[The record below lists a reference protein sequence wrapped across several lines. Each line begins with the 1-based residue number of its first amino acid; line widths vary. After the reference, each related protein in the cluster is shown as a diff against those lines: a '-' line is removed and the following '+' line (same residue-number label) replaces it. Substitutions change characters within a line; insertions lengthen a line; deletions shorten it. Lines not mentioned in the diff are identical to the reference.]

1 MTGINGKKNKT
12 EKSIVLFDK
21 SIDVKEVKSI
31 LKDTNSSII
40 SLDFESF
47 ELLQKNNINQ
57 KTYDEFLTTNEMS
70 NIQKLSY
77 ELSDWYS
84 HEQLANELMYNDV
97 NLGSILQSELINILV
112 NFIKNFYVIY
122 KITKKYDFL
131 ASIGEEDLEFFCSE
145 NTSKFLDVMQDGK
158 NWYECSPDVKAIKY
172 YLLKSLKIDD
182 SLPLDS
188 LNTNIDLKF
197 KNLNLKFKIGTKK
210 INSLRTLTD
219 SISNY
224 LIKPKLKK
232 DSNFFLFSEI
242 NTKKFS
248 GLLQKMPDFDE
259 TYVIYNRRQPSI
271 WDKESFSL
279 FKNSN
284 AVIENEKTLNRNKK
298 LSLTKEKSKITKIIE
313 KIKKNE
319 NFFEKFFT
327 IKTISFWSLFR
338 EVFYSLIEKRF
349 LTYYYEIILSQ
360 NLLDKYPFSA
370 ILLQNE
376 VGPNEKILLQIGKS
390 KKIPVFLMQHGLIFD
405 TTEAFMMNKYQGA
418 LGLNTDYQLV
428 WGDVD
433 YQYRKKLGFDPE
445 KIIKI
450 GSPAHDHFFDKK
462 NSKRDYVLLATS
474 GPTTEDIFDL
484 TVESITK
491 NIETI
496 KGISKIVAGL
506 NQKLI
511 IKIHPSP
518 DEFDPTE
525 LIKSIDPNIQ
535 VIKTGDISEIIK
547 NCSLMI
553 VIDFSSVI
561 LDAYLL
567 KKPIISIP
575 VKNNGYGLPKAFVNN
590 SCMIENLETLENSI
604 NNLLKNDNSE
614 LIKNATISSQNYMSN
629 LGNAS
634 EQLLRLLSIQGK
646 N

>member
-12 EKSIVLFDK
+12 EKSVVLFDK
-21 SIDVKEVKSI
+21 SIAVKEVKSI

-47 ELLQKNNINQ
+47 ELLQKNNIDQ
-57 KTYDEFLTTNEMS
+57 KTYDEFLTTDEMS

-84 HEQLANELMYNDV
+84 NEQLANEIMYNDV

-122 KITKKYDFL
+122 KITQKYSDF
-131 ASIGEEDLEFFCSE
+131 EFFCSK
-145 NTSKFLDVMQDGK
+145 NTSKFLHK
-158 NWYECSPDVKAIKY
+158 FSIKH

-219 SISNY
+219 SISNF

-232 DSNFFLFSEI
+232 NSNFFLFSEI

-248 GLLQKMPDFDE
+248 YLLQKMPDFDE

-284 AVIENEKTLNRNKK
+284 AVLENAKTLNAKKK
-298 LSLTKEKSKITKIIE
+298 LSLTKEKLKITKIIG
-313 KIKKNE
+313 KIKKHE
-319 NFFEKFFT
+319 DFFGKFFT
-327 IKTISFWSLFR
+327 IETISFWSLFR
-338 EVFYSLIEKRF
+338 ETFYSLIEKRF

-428 WGDVD
+428 WGDID

-450 GSPAHDHFFDKK
+450 GSPAYDHFFDKK

-614 LIKNATISSQNYMSN
+614 LIKNAIISGQNYMSN
-629 LGNAS
+629 LGKAS
-634 EQLLRLLSIQGK
+634 EQLLRFLSIQGK

>member
-21 SIDVKEVKSI
+21 SIAVEEIKSI

-47 ELLQKNNINQ
+47 ELLQKNNIDQ
-57 KTYDEFLTTNEMS
+57 KTYDEFLTTDEMS

-84 HEQLANELMYNDV
+84 NEQLANEIMYNDV

-122 KITKKYDFL
+122 KITQKYSDF
-131 ASIGEEDLEFFCSE
+131 EFFCSK
-145 NTSKFLDVMQDGK
+145 NTSKFLHK
-158 NWYECSPDVKAIKY
+158 FSIKH

-248 GLLQKMPDFDE
+248 DLLQKMPDFDE

-298 LSLTKEKSKITKIIE
+298 LSLTKEKSKVRKIIE

-327 IKTISFWSLFR
+327 IETVSFWSLFR

-405 TTEAFMMNKYQGA
+405 TTEALMMNKYQGA

-450 GSPAHDHFFDKK
+450 GSPAYDHFFDKK

-484 TVESITK
+484 TVESIAK

-614 LIKNATISSQNYMSN
+614 LIKNATISGQNYMSN

-634 EQLLRLLSIQGK
+634 EQLLRFLSTQGK

>member
-21 SIDVKEVKSI
+21 SIAVKEVKSI

-122 KITKKYDFL
+122 KITQKYSDF
-131 ASIGEEDLEFFCSE
+131 EFFCSK
-145 NTSKFLDVMQDGK
+145 NTSKFLHK
-158 NWYECSPDVKAIKY
+158 FSIKH

-210 INSLRTLTD
+210 INSLKTLTD
-219 SISNY
+219 NISNF

-232 DSNFFLFSEI
+232 NSNFFLFSEI

-248 GLLQKMPDFDE
+248 YLLQKMPDFDE

-370 ILLQNE
+370 ILLQND

-390 KKIPVFLMQHGLIFD
+390 KKIPIFLMQHGLIFD

-450 GSPAHDHFFDKK
+450 GSPAYDHFFDKK

-474 GPTTEDIFDL
+474 GPTTENIFDL
-484 TVESITK
+484 TVESIAK

-496 KGISKIVAGL
+496 KGISKIVTGL

-614 LIKNATISSQNYMSN
+614 LIKNAIISGQNYMSN
-629 LGNAS
+629 LGKAS
-634 EQLLRLLSIQGK
+634 EQLLRFLSIQGK

>member
-12 EKSIVLFDK
+12 EKSVVLFDK

-84 HEQLANELMYNDV
+84 NEQLANEIMYNDV

-122 KITKKYDFL
+122 KITQKYSDF
-131 ASIGEEDLEFFCSE
+131 EFFCSK
-145 NTSKFLDVMQDGK
+145 NTSKFLHK
-158 NWYECSPDVKAIKY
+158 FSIKH

-327 IKTISFWSLFR
+327 IETVSFWSLFR

-370 ILLQNE
+370 ILLQND

-405 TTEAFMMNKYQGA
+405 TTEAFMMNKYQGV

-428 WGDVD
+428 WGDID

-450 GSPAHDHFFDKK
+450 GSPAYDHFFDKK

-484 TVESITK
+484 TVESIVK

-575 VKNNGYGLPKAFVNN
+575 VKNNGYGIPKAFVNN

-614 LIKNATISSQNYMSN
+614 LIKNATISGQNYMSN
-629 LGNAS
+629 LGKAS
-634 EQLLRLLSIQGK
+634 EQLLRFLSTQGK

>member
-21 SIDVKEVKSI
+21 SIAVEEIKLI

-47 ELLQKNNINQ
+47 ELLQKNNIDQ
-57 KTYDEFLTTNEMS
+57 KTYDEFLTTDEMS

-84 HEQLANELMYNDV
+84 NEQLANEIMYNDV

-122 KITKKYDFL
+122 KITQKYSDF
-131 ASIGEEDLEFFCSE
+131 EFFCSK
-145 NTSKFLDVMQDGK
+145 NTSKFLHK
-158 NWYECSPDVKAIKY
+158 FSIKH

-210 INSLRTLTD
+210 INSLKTLTD
-219 SISNY
+219 NISNF

-232 DSNFFLFSEI
+232 NSNFFLFSEI

-248 GLLQKMPDFDE
+248 YLLQKMPDFDE
-259 TYVIYNRRQPSI
+259 TYIIYNRRQPSI

-284 AVIENEKTLNRNKK
+284 AVLENAKTLNTKKK
-298 LSLTKEKSKITKIIE
+298 LSLTKEKLKITKIIE
-313 KIKKNE
+313 KIKKHE
-319 NFFEKFFT
+319 NFFGKFFT
-327 IKTISFWSLFR
+327 IETISFWLLFR
-338 EVFYSLIEKRF
+338 ETFYSLIEKRF

-433 YQYRKKLGFDPE
+433 YQYRKEIGFDPE

-484 TVESITK
+484 TVESIAK

-614 LIKNATISSQNYMSN
+614 LIKNAIISGQNYMSN
-629 LGNAS
+629 LGKAS
-634 EQLLRLLSIQGK
+634 EQLLRFLSIQGK

>member
-21 SIDVKEVKSI
+21 SIAVKEVKSI

-122 KITKKYDFL
+122 KITQKYSDF
-131 ASIGEEDLEFFCSE
+131 EFFCSK
-145 NTSKFLDVMQDGK
+145 NTSKFLHK
-158 NWYECSPDVKAIKY
+158 FSIKH

-210 INSLRTLTD
+210 INSLRTLAD
-219 SISNY
+219 NISNS

-248 GLLQKMPDFDE
+248 DLLQKMPNFDE

-298 LSLTKEKSKITKIIE
+298 LSLTKEKSKVRKIIE

-327 IKTISFWSLFR
+327 IETVSFWSLFR

-405 TTEAFMMNKYQGA
+405 TPEALMMNKYQGA

-450 GSPAHDHFFDKK
+450 GSPAYDHFFDKK

-496 KGISKIVAGL
+496 KGISKIVTGL

-535 VIKTGDISEIIK
+535 VIKTGGISEIIK

-614 LIKNATISSQNYMSN
+614 LIKNATISGQNYMSN

-634 EQLLRLLSIQGK
+634 EQLLRFLSTQGK

>member
-21 SIDVKEVKSI
+21 SIAVKEVKSI

-47 ELLQKNNINQ
+47 ELLQKNNIDQ
-57 KTYDEFLTTNEMS
+57 KTYDEFLTTDEMS

-84 HEQLANELMYNDV
+84 NEQLANEIMYNDV

-122 KITKKYDFL
+122 KITQKYSDF
-131 ASIGEEDLEFFCSE
+131 EFFCSK
-145 NTSKFLDVMQDGK
+145 NTSKFLHK
-158 NWYECSPDVKAIKY
+158 FSIKH

-210 INSLRTLTD
+210 INSLKTLTD
-219 SISNY
+219 NISNF

-232 DSNFFLFSEI
+232 NSNFFLFSEI

-248 GLLQKMPDFDE
+248 YLLQKMPDFDE

-450 GSPAHDHFFDKK
+450 GSPAYDHFFDKK

-590 SCMIENLETLENSI
+590 SCMIENLETLENLI

-614 LIKNATISSQNYMSN
+614 LIKNATISGQNYMSN

-634 EQLLRLLSIQGK
+634 EQLLRFLSIQGK

>member
-21 SIDVKEVKSI
+21 SIAVKEVKSI
-31 LKDTNSSII
+31 LKDTNSSVI

-122 KITKKYDFL
+122 KITQKYSDF
-131 ASIGEEDLEFFCSE
+131 EFFCSK
-145 NTSKFLDVMQDGK
+145 NTSKFLHK
-158 NWYECSPDVKAIKY
+158 FSIKH

-248 GLLQKMPDFDE
+248 YLLQKMPDFDE

-370 ILLQNE
+370 ILLQND

-390 KKIPVFLMQHGLIFD
+390 KKIPIFLMQHGLIFD

-450 GSPAHDHFFDKK
+450 GSPAYDHFFDKK

-484 TVESITK
+484 TVESIAR

-590 SCMIENLETLENSI
+590 SCMIENLETLENLI

-614 LIKNATISSQNYMSN
+614 LIKNATISGQNYMSN

-634 EQLLRLLSIQGK
+634 EQLLRFLSTQGK

>member
-21 SIDVKEVKSI
+21 SIAVKEVKSI

-97 NLGSILQSELINILV
+97 NLGSILQPELINILV

-122 KITKKYDFL
+122 KITQKYSDF
-131 ASIGEEDLEFFCSE
+131 EFFCSK
-145 NTSKFLDVMQDGK
+145 NTSEFLHKF
-158 NWYECSPDVKAIKY
+158 SIKHH
-172 YLLKSLKIDD
+172 LLKSLKIDD

-210 INSLRTLTD
+210 INSLRTLAD
-219 SISNY
+219 NISNS

-248 GLLQKMPDFDE
+248 DLLQKMPNFDE

-298 LSLTKEKSKITKIIE
+298 LSLTKEKSKVRKIIE

-327 IKTISFWSLFR
+327 IEMVSFWSLFR

-405 TTEAFMMNKYQGA
+405 TPEALMMNKYQGV

-428 WGDVD
+428 WGDID

-450 GSPAHDHFFDKK
+450 GSPAYDHFFDKK

-496 KGISKIVAGL
+496 KGISKIVTGL

-535 VIKTGDISEIIK
+535 VIKTGGISEIIK

-614 LIKNATISSQNYMSN
+614 LIKNATISGQNYMSN

-634 EQLLRLLSIQGK
+634 EQLLRFLSTQGK

>member
-21 SIDVKEVKSI
+21 SIAVEEIKLI

-47 ELLQKNNINQ
+47 ELLQKNNIDQ

-84 HEQLANELMYNDV
+84 NEQLANELMYNDV

-122 KITKKYDFL
+122 KITQKYSDF
-131 ASIGEEDLEFFCSE
+131 EFFCSK
-145 NTSKFLDVMQDGK
+145 NTSKFLHK
-158 NWYECSPDVKAIKY
+158 FSIKH

-433 YQYRKKLGFDPE
+433 YQYRKEIGFDPE

-484 TVESITK
+484 TVESIVK

-496 KGISKIVAGL
+496 KGISKIVTGL

-614 LIKNATISSQNYMSN
+614 LIKNATISGQNYMSN
-629 LGNAS
+629 LGKAS
-634 EQLLRLLSIQGK
+634 EQLLRFLSIQGK

>member
-21 SIDVKEVKSI
+21 SIAVKEVKSI

-122 KITKKYDFL
+122 KITQKYSDF
-131 ASIGEEDLEFFCSE
+131 EFFCSK
-145 NTSKFLDVMQDGK
+145 NTSKFLHK
-158 NWYECSPDVKAIKY
+158 FSIKH

-210 INSLRTLTD
+210 INSLKTLTD
-219 SISNY
+219 NISNY

-370 ILLQNE
+370 ILLQND

-390 KKIPVFLMQHGLIFD
+390 KKIPIFLMQHGLIFD
-405 TTEAFMMNKYQGA
+405 TPEALMVNKYHGV

-428 WGDVD
+428 WGDID

-450 GSPAHDHFFDKK
+450 GSPAYDHFFDKK

-474 GPTTEDIFDL
+474 GPTTENIFDL
-484 TVESITK
+484 TVESIVK

-496 KGISKIVAGL
+496 KGISKIVTGL

-575 VKNNGYGLPKAFVNN
+575 VKNNDYGLPKAFVNN

-614 LIKNATISSQNYMSN
+614 LIKNAAISGQNYMSN

-634 EQLLRLLSIQGK
+634 EQLLRFLSTQGK

>member
-21 SIDVKEVKSI
+21 SIVVEEIKLI

-122 KITKKYDFL
+122 KITQKYSDF
-131 ASIGEEDLEFFCSE
+131 EFFCSK
-145 NTSKFLDVMQDGK
+145 NTSKFLHK
-158 NWYECSPDVKAIKY
+158 FSIKH

-210 INSLRTLTD
+210 INSLKTLTD
-219 SISNY
+219 NISNF

-232 DSNFFLFSEI
+232 NSNFFLFSEI

-248 GLLQKMPDFDE
+248 YLLQKMPDFDE

-450 GSPAHDHFFDKK
+450 GSPAYDHFFDKK

-474 GPTTEDIFDL
+474 GPTTENIFDL
-484 TVESITK
+484 TVESIAK

-496 KGISKIVAGL
+496 KGISKIVTGL

-518 DEFDPTE
+518 DEFDPTK

-614 LIKNATISSQNYMSN
+614 LIKNATISGQNYMSN
-629 LGNAS
+629 LGKAS
-634 EQLLRLLSIQGK
+634 EQLLRFLSIQGK

>member
-21 SIDVKEVKSI
+21 SIAVKEVKSI

-97 NLGSILQSELINILV
+97 NLGSILQPELINILV

-122 KITKKYDFL
+122 KITQKYSDF
-131 ASIGEEDLEFFCSE
+131 EFFCSK
-145 NTSKFLDVMQDGK
+145 NTSEFLHKF
-158 NWYECSPDVKAIKY
+158 SIKH

-210 INSLRTLTD
+210 INSLRTLAD
-219 SISNY
+219 NISNS

-248 GLLQKMPDFDE
+248 DLLQKMPNFDE

-298 LSLTKEKSKITKIIE
+298 LSLTKEKSKVRKIIE

-327 IKTISFWSLFR
+327 IEMVSFWSLFR

-405 TTEAFMMNKYQGA
+405 TPEALMMNKYQGV

-428 WGDVD
+428 WGDID

-450 GSPAHDHFFDKK
+450 GSPAYDHFFDKK

-496 KGISKIVAGL
+496 KGISKIVTGL

-535 VIKTGDISEIIK
+535 VIKTGGISEIIK

-614 LIKNATISSQNYMSN
+614 LIKNATISGQNYMSN

-634 EQLLRLLSIQGK
+634 EQLLRFLSTQGK

>member
-21 SIDVKEVKSI
+21 SIAVKEVKSI

-47 ELLQKNNINQ
+47 ELLQKNNIDQ
-57 KTYDEFLTTNEMS
+57 KTYDEFLTTDEMS

-122 KITKKYDFL
+122 KITQKYSDF
-131 ASIGEEDLEFFCSE
+131 EFFCSK
-145 NTSKFLDVMQDGK
+145 NTSEFLHKF
-158 NWYECSPDVKAIKY
+158 SIKH

-232 DSNFFLFSEI
+232 NSNFFLFSEI

-360 NLLDKYPFSA
+360 NLLDKYLFSA

-450 GSPAHDHFFDKK
+450 GSPAYDHFFDKK

-474 GPTTEDIFDL
+474 GPTTENIFDL
-484 TVESITK
+484 TVESIAK

-614 LIKNATISSQNYMSN
+614 LIKNATISGQNYMSN
-629 LGNAS
+629 LGKAS
-634 EQLLRLLSIQGK
+634 EQLLRFLSIQGK

>member
-21 SIDVKEVKSI
+21 SIAVEEIKLI

-47 ELLQKNNINQ
+47 ELLQKNNIDQ
-57 KTYDEFLTTNEMS
+57 KTYDEFLTTDEMS

-84 HEQLANELMYNDV
+84 NEQLANEIMYNDV

-122 KITKKYDFL
+122 KITQKYSDF
-131 ASIGEEDLEFFCSE
+131 EFFCSK
-145 NTSKFLDVMQDGK
+145 NTSKFLHK
-158 NWYECSPDVKAIKY
+158 FSIKH

-433 YQYRKKLGFDPE
+433 YQYRKKIGFDPE

-450 GSPAHDHFFDKK
+450 GSPAYDHFFDKK

-484 TVESITK
+484 TVESIAK

-614 LIKNATISSQNYMSN
+614 LIKNATISGQNYMSN

-634 EQLLRLLSIQGK
+634 EQLLRFLSIQGK

>member
-21 SIDVKEVKSI
+21 SIAVKEVKSI

-84 HEQLANELMYNDV
+84 NEQLANEIMYNDV

-122 KITKKYDFL
+122 KITQKYSDF
-131 ASIGEEDLEFFCSE
+131 EFFCSK
-145 NTSKFLDVMQDGK
+145 NTSKFLHK
-158 NWYECSPDVKAIKY
+158 FSIKH

-210 INSLRTLTD
+210 INSLKTLID
-219 SISNY
+219 NISNS

-232 DSNFFLFSEI
+232 NSNFFLFSEI

-248 GLLQKMPDFDE
+248 YLLQKMPDFDE

-370 ILLQNE
+370 ILLQND

-390 KKIPVFLMQHGLIFD
+390 KKIPIFLMQHGLIFD
-405 TTEAFMMNKYQGA
+405 TPEALMVNKYHSV

-428 WGDVD
+428 WGDID

-450 GSPAHDHFFDKK
+450 GSPAYDHFFDKK

-474 GPTTEDIFDL
+474 GPTTENIFDL
-484 TVESITK
+484 TVESIAK

-496 KGISKIVAGL
+496 KGISKIVTGL

-604 NNLLKNDNSE
+604 DNLLKNDNSE
-614 LIKNATISSQNYMSN
+614 LIKNATISGQNYMSN
-629 LGNAS
+629 LGKAS
-634 EQLLRLLSIQGK
+634 EQLLRFLSIQGK

>member
-1 MTGINGKKNKT
+1 M
-12 EKSIVLFDK
+12 
-21 SIDVKEVKSI
+21 
-31 LKDTNSSII
+31 
-40 SLDFESF
+40 
-47 ELLQKNNINQ
+47 
-57 KTYDEFLTTNEMS
+57 
-70 NIQKLSY
+70 
-77 ELSDWYS
+77 
-84 HEQLANELMYNDV
+84 
-97 NLGSILQSELINILV
+97 
-112 NFIKNFYVIY
+112 
-122 KITKKYDFL
+122 
-131 ASIGEEDLEFFCSE
+131 
-145 NTSKFLDVMQDGK
+145 
-158 NWYECSPDVKAIKY
+158 
-172 YLLKSLKIDD
+172 LKSLKIDG

-210 INSLRTLTD
+210 INSLKTLTD
-219 SISNY
+219 NISNS

-232 DSNFFLFSEI
+232 NSNFFLFSEI

-248 GLLQKMPDFDE
+248 YLLQKMPNFDE

-284 AVIENEKTLNRNKK
+284 AVLENEKTLNTNKK
-298 LSLTKEKSKITKIIE
+298 LSVTKEKLKITKIIE
-313 KIKKNE
+313 KIKKHE
-319 NFFEKFFT
+319 NFFENFF
-327 IKTISFWSLFR
+327 IIESVSFWSVFR

-433 YQYRKKLGFDPE
+433 YQYRKKLGFDP
-445 KIIKI
+445 KKVIKI
-450 GSPAHDHFFDKK
+450 GSPTYDHFFDKK

-484 TVESITK
+484 TTESITK

-496 KGISKIVAGL
+496 KQISKIVTDL

-525 LIKSIDPNIQ
+525 LIKSIDRNIQ
-535 VIKTGDISEIIK
+535 VIKTGNISEIIK

-575 VKNNGYGLPKAFVNN
+575 VKNNGYGLPTAFVNN
-590 SCMIENLETLENSI
+590 SCMIENLETLKNSI
-604 NNLLKNDNSE
+604 NNLLKNNNSE
-614 LIKNATISSQNYMSN
+614 LIKNATISGQNYISN
-629 LGNAS
+629 LGSAS
-634 EQLLRLLSIQGK
+634 EQLLRFLSTQGK
-646 N
+646 ID

>member
-21 SIDVKEVKSI
+21 SIAVKEVKSI

-122 KITKKYDFL
+122 KITQKYSDF
-131 ASIGEEDLEFFCSE
+131 EFFCSK
-145 NTSKFLDVMQDGK
+145 NTSEFLHKF
-158 NWYECSPDVKAIKY
+158 SIKH

-210 INSLRTLTD
+210 INSLRTLAD
-219 SISNY
+219 NISNS

-248 GLLQKMPDFDE
+248 DLLQKMPNFDE

-298 LSLTKEKSKITKIIE
+298 LSLTKEKSKVRKIIE

-327 IKTISFWSLFR
+327 IEMVSFWSLFR

-405 TTEAFMMNKYQGA
+405 TPEALMMNKYQGV

-428 WGDVD
+428 WGDID

-450 GSPAHDHFFDKK
+450 GSPAYDHFFDKK

-496 KGISKIVAGL
+496 KGISKIVTGL

-614 LIKNATISSQNYMSN
+614 LIKNATISGQNYMSN

-634 EQLLRLLSIQGK
+634 EQLLRFLSTQGK

>member
-21 SIDVKEVKSI
+21 SIAVKEVKSI

-122 KITKKYDFL
+122 KITQKYSDF
-131 ASIGEEDLEFFCSE
+131 EFFCSK
-145 NTSKFLDVMQDGK
+145 NTSKFLHK
-158 NWYECSPDVKAIKY
+158 FSIKH

-210 INSLRTLTD
+210 INSLRTLAD
-219 SISNY
+219 NISNS

-248 GLLQKMPDFDE
+248 DLLQKMPNFDE

-284 AVIENEKTLNRNKK
+284 AVLENEKTLNRNKK
-298 LSLTKEKSKITKIIE
+298 LSLTKEKSKVRKIIE
-313 KIKKNE
+313 EIKKNE

-327 IKTISFWSLFR
+327 IETVSFWSLFR

-370 ILLQNE
+370 ILLQND

-433 YQYRKKLGFDPE
+433 YQYRKEIGFDPE

-450 GSPAHDHFFDKK
+450 GSPAYDHFFDKK

-496 KGISKIVAGL
+496 KGISKIVTGL

-614 LIKNATISSQNYMSN
+614 LIKNATISGQNYMSN

-634 EQLLRLLSIQGK
+634 EQLLRFLSTQGK

>member
-21 SIDVKEVKSI
+21 SIAVKEVKSI

-47 ELLQKNNINQ
+47 ELLQKNNIDQ

-122 KITKKYDFL
+122 KITQKYSDF
-131 ASIGEEDLEFFCSE
+131 EFFCSK
-145 NTSKFLDVMQDGK
+145 NTSKFLHK
-158 NWYECSPDVKAIKY
+158 FSIKH

-210 INSLRTLTD
+210 INSLKTLTD
-219 SISNY
+219 NISNF

-232 DSNFFLFSEI
+232 NSNFFLFSEI

-248 GLLQKMPDFDE
+248 YLLQKMPDFDE

-298 LSLTKEKSKITKIIE
+298 LSLTKEKSKVTKIIE

-327 IKTISFWSLFR
+327 IETISFWSLFR

-450 GSPAHDHFFDKK
+450 GSPAYDHFFDKK

-614 LIKNATISSQNYMSN
+614 LIKNATISGQNYMSN

-634 EQLLRLLSIQGK
+634 EQLLRFLSTQGK

>member
-21 SIDVKEVKSI
+21 SIAVEEIKLI

-47 ELLQKNNINQ
+47 ELLQKNNIDQ
-57 KTYDEFLTTNEMS
+57 KTYDEFLTTDEMS

-84 HEQLANELMYNDV
+84 NEQLANEIMYNDV

-122 KITKKYDFL
+122 KITQKYSDF
-131 ASIGEEDLEFFCSE
+131 EFFCSK
-145 NTSKFLDVMQDGK
+145 NTSEFLHKF
-158 NWYECSPDVKAIKY
+158 SIKH

-210 INSLRTLTD
+210 INSLKTLTD
-219 SISNY
+219 NISNF

-232 DSNFFLFSEI
+232 NSNFFLFSEI

-248 GLLQKMPDFDE
+248 YLLQKMPDFDE

-319 NFFEKFFT
+319 NFFEKIFT

-433 YQYRKKLGFDPE
+433 YQYRKEIGFDPE

-450 GSPAHDHFFDKK
+450 GSPAYDHFFDKK

-474 GPTTEDIFDL
+474 GPTTENIFDL
-484 TVESITK
+484 TVESIAK

-496 KGISKIVAGL
+496 KGISKIVTGL

-590 SCMIENLETLENSI
+590 SCMIENLETLENLI

-614 LIKNATISSQNYMSN
+614 LIKNATISGQNYMSN
-629 LGNAS
+629 LGKAS
-634 EQLLRLLSIQGK
+634 EQLLRFLSIQGK

>member
-21 SIDVKEVKSI
+21 SIAVEEIKLI

-47 ELLQKNNINQ
+47 ELLQKNNIDQ
-57 KTYDEFLTTNEMS
+57 KTYDEFLTTDEMS

-84 HEQLANELMYNDV
+84 NEQLANEIMYNDV

-122 KITKKYDFL
+122 KITQKYSDF
-131 ASIGEEDLEFFCSE
+131 EFFCSK
-145 NTSKFLDVMQDGK
+145 NTSKFLHK
-158 NWYECSPDVKAIKY
+158 FSIKH

-210 INSLRTLTD
+210 INSLKTLTD
-219 SISNY
+219 NISNF

-232 DSNFFLFSEI
+232 NSNFFLFSEI

-248 GLLQKMPDFDE
+248 YLLQKMPDFDE

-370 ILLQNE
+370 ILLQND

-390 KKIPVFLMQHGLIFD
+390 KKIPIFLMQHGLIFD
-405 TTEAFMMNKYQGA
+405 TPEALMVNKYHGV

-428 WGDVD
+428 WGDID

-450 GSPAHDHFFDKK
+450 GSPAYDHFFDKK

-474 GPTTEDIFDL
+474 GPTTENIFDL
-484 TVESITK
+484 TVESIAK

-496 KGISKIVAGL
+496 KGISKIVTGL

-614 LIKNATISSQNYMSN
+614 LIKNATISGQNYMSN
-629 LGNAS
+629 LGKAS
-634 EQLLRLLSIQGK
+634 EQLLRFLSIQGK

>member
-12 EKSIVLFDK
+12 EKSVVLFDK
-21 SIDVKEVKSI
+21 SIEVEEIKSI

-47 ELLQKNNINQ
+47 ELLQKNNIDQ
-57 KTYDEFLTTNEMS
+57 KTYDEFLTTDEMS

-84 HEQLANELMYNDV
+84 NEQLANEIMYNDV

-122 KITKKYDFL
+122 KITQKYSDF
-131 ASIGEEDLEFFCSE
+131 EFFCSK
-145 NTSKFLDVMQDGK
+145 NTSKFLHK
-158 NWYECSPDVKAIKY
+158 FSIKH

-210 INSLRTLTD
+210 INSLKTLTD
-219 SISNY
+219 NISNF

-232 DSNFFLFSEI
+232 NSNFFLFSEI

-248 GLLQKMPDFDE
+248 YLLQKMPDFDE

-284 AVIENEKTLNRNKK
+284 AVLENAKTLNTNKK
-298 LSLTKEKSKITKIIE
+298 LSLTKEKLKITKIIE
-313 KIKKNE
+313 KIKKHE
-319 NFFEKFFT
+319 NFFGKFFT
-327 IKTISFWSLFR
+327 IETISFWSLFR

-484 TVESITK
+484 TVESIAR

-590 SCMIENLETLENSI
+590 SCMIENLETLENLI

-614 LIKNATISSQNYMSN
+614 LIKNATISGQNYMSN
-629 LGNAS
+629 LGKAS
-634 EQLLRLLSIQGK
+634 EQLLRFLSIQGK

>member
-21 SIDVKEVKSI
+21 SIAVKEVKSI

-122 KITKKYDFL
+122 KITQKYSDF
-131 ASIGEEDLEFFCSE
+131 EFFCSK
-145 NTSKFLDVMQDGK
+145 NTSKFLHK
-158 NWYECSPDVKAIKY
+158 FSIKH

-210 INSLRTLTD
+210 INSLKTLTD
-219 SISNY
+219 NVSNF

-232 DSNFFLFSEI
+232 NSNFFLFSEI

-248 GLLQKMPDFDE
+248 YLLQKMPDFDE

-433 YQYRKKLGFDPE
+433 YQYRKKIGFDPE

-450 GSPAHDHFFDKK
+450 GSPAYDHFFDKK

-484 TVESITK
+484 TVESIVK

-496 KGISKIVAGL
+496 KGISKIVTGL

-575 VKNNGYGLPKAFVNN
+575 VKNNGYGIPKAFVNN

-614 LIKNATISSQNYMSN
+614 LIKNATISGQNYMSN
-629 LGNAS
+629 LGKAS
-634 EQLLRLLSIQGK
+634 EQLLRFLSIQGK

>member
-21 SIDVKEVKSI
+21 SIAVEEIKLI

-47 ELLQKNNINQ
+47 ELLQKNNIDQ

-122 KITKKYDFL
+122 KITQKYSDF
-131 ASIGEEDLEFFCSE
+131 EFFCSK
-145 NTSKFLDVMQDGK
+145 NTSKFLHK
-158 NWYECSPDVKAIKY
+158 FSIKH

-210 INSLRTLTD
+210 IKSLKTLTD
-219 SISNY
+219 NISNS

-248 GLLQKMPDFDE
+248 YLLQKMPNFDE

-450 GSPAHDHFFDKK
+450 GSPAYDHFFDKK

-484 TVESITK
+484 TVESIAK

-496 KGISKIVAGL
+496 KGISKIVTGL

-614 LIKNATISSQNYMSN
+614 LIKNATISGQNYMSN
-629 LGNAS
+629 LGKAS
-634 EQLLRLLSIQGK
+634 EQLLRFLSIQGK

>member
-12 EKSIVLFDK
+12 EKSVVLFDK
-21 SIDVKEVKSI
+21 SIEVEEIKSI

-47 ELLQKNNINQ
+47 ELLQKNNIDQ
-57 KTYDEFLTTNEMS
+57 KTYDEFLTTDEMS

-84 HEQLANELMYNDV
+84 NEQLANEIMYNDV

-122 KITKKYDFL
+122 KITQKYSDF
-131 ASIGEEDLEFFCSE
+131 EFFCSK
-145 NTSKFLDVMQDGK
+145 NTSKFLHK
-158 NWYECSPDVKAIKY
+158 FSIKH

-210 INSLRTLTD
+210 INSLKTLTD
-219 SISNY
+219 NISNF

-232 DSNFFLFSEI
+232 NSNFFLFSEI

-248 GLLQKMPDFDE
+248 YLLQKMPDFDE

-284 AVIENEKTLNRNKK
+284 AVLENAKTLNTNKK
-298 LSLTKEKSKITKIIE
+298 LSLTKEKLKITKIIE
-313 KIKKNE
+313 KIKKHE
-319 NFFEKFFT
+319 SFFGKFFT
-327 IKTISFWSLFR
+327 IETISFWSLFR

-450 GSPAHDHFFDKK
+450 GSPAYDHFFDKK

-484 TVESITK
+484 TVESIAR

-590 SCMIENLETLENSI
+590 SCMIENLETLENLI

-614 LIKNATISSQNYMSN
+614 LIKNATISGQNYMSN
-629 LGNAS
+629 LGKAS
-634 EQLLRLLSIQGK
+634 EQLLRFLSIQGK

>member
-21 SIDVKEVKSI
+21 SIAVKEVKSI

-47 ELLQKNNINQ
+47 ELLQKNNIDQ

-84 HEQLANELMYNDV
+84 NEQLANELMYNDV

-122 KITKKYDFL
+122 KITQKYSDF
-131 ASIGEEDLEFFCSE
+131 EFFCSK
-145 NTSKFLDVMQDGK
+145 NTSKFLHK
-158 NWYECSPDVKAIKY
+158 FSIKH

-450 GSPAHDHFFDKK
+450 GSPAYDHFFDKK

-484 TVESITK
+484 TVESIAK

-614 LIKNATISSQNYMSN
+614 LIKNATISGQNYMSN
-629 LGNAS
+629 LGKAS
-634 EQLLRLLSIQGK
+634 EQLLRFLSIQGK

>member
-21 SIDVKEVKSI
+21 SIAVKEVKSI

-47 ELLQKNNINQ
+47 ELLQKNNIDQ
-57 KTYDEFLTTNEMS
+57 KTYDEFLTTDEMS

-84 HEQLANELMYNDV
+84 NEQLANEIMYNDV

-122 KITKKYDFL
+122 KITQKYSDF
-131 ASIGEEDLEFFCSE
+131 EFFCSK
-145 NTSKFLDVMQDGK
+145 NTSKFLHK
-158 NWYECSPDVKAIKY
+158 FSIKH

-370 ILLQNE
+370 ILLQND

-390 KKIPVFLMQHGLIFD
+390 KKIPIFLMQHGLIFD
-405 TTEAFMMNKYQGA
+405 TPEALMVNKYHGV

-428 WGDVD
+428 WGDID

-450 GSPAHDHFFDKK
+450 GSPAYDHFFDKK

-614 LIKNATISSQNYMSN
+614 LIKNATISGQNYMSN

-634 EQLLRLLSIQGK
+634 EQLLRFLSIQGK

>member
-21 SIDVKEVKSI
+21 SIAVEEIKLI

-47 ELLQKNNINQ
+47 ELLQKNNIDQ
-57 KTYDEFLTTNEMS
+57 KTYDEFLTTDEMS

-84 HEQLANELMYNDV
+84 NEQLANEIMYNDV

-122 KITKKYDFL
+122 KITQKYSDF
-131 ASIGEEDLEFFCSE
+131 EFFCSK
-145 NTSKFLDVMQDGK
+145 NTSKFLHK
-158 NWYECSPDVKAIKY
+158 FSIKH

-210 INSLRTLTD
+210 INSLKTLTD
-219 SISNY
+219 NISNF

-232 DSNFFLFSEI
+232 NSNFFLFSEI

-248 GLLQKMPDFDE
+248 YLLQKMPDFDE
-259 TYVIYNRRQPSI
+259 TYIIYNRRQPSI

-338 EVFYSLIEKRF
+338 ETFYSLIEKRF

-433 YQYRKKLGFDPE
+433 YQYRKEIGFDPE

-474 GPTTEDIFDL
+474 GPTTENIFDL
-484 TVESITK
+484 TVESIAK

-496 KGISKIVAGL
+496 KGISKIVTGL

-590 SCMIENLETLENSI
+590 SCMIENLETLENLI

-614 LIKNATISSQNYMSN
+614 LIKNATISGQNYMSN
-629 LGNAS
+629 LGKAS
-634 EQLLRLLSIQGK
+634 EQLLRFLSIQGK

>member
-21 SIDVKEVKSI
+21 SIVVEEIKLI

-47 ELLQKNNINQ
+47 ELLQKNNIDQ
-57 KTYDEFLTTNEMS
+57 KTYDEFLTTDEMS

-84 HEQLANELMYNDV
+84 NEQLANEIMYNDV

-122 KITKKYDFL
+122 KITQKYSDF
-131 ASIGEEDLEFFCSE
+131 EFFCSK
-145 NTSKFLDVMQDGK
+145 NTSKFLHK
-158 NWYECSPDVKAIKY
+158 FSIKH

-248 GLLQKMPDFDE
+248 YLLQKMPDFDE

-319 NFFEKFFT
+319 KFFEKFFT

-370 ILLQNE
+370 ILLQNDI
-376 VGPNEKILLQIGKS
+376 GPNEKILLQIGKS
-390 KKIPVFLMQHGLIFD
+390 KKIPIFLMQHGLIFD

-450 GSPAHDHFFDKK
+450 GSPAYDHFFDKK

-474 GPTTEDIFDL
+474 GPTTENIFDL
-484 TVESITK
+484 TVESIAK

-496 KGISKIVAGL
+496 KGISKIVTGL

-614 LIKNATISSQNYMSN
+614 LIKNATISGQNYMSN
-629 LGNAS
+629 LGKAS
-634 EQLLRLLSIQGK
+634 EQLLRFLSIQGK

>member
-21 SIDVKEVKSI
+21 SIAVKEVKSI

-47 ELLQKNNINQ
+47 ELLQKNNIDQ

-84 HEQLANELMYNDV
+84 NEQLANELMYNDV

-122 KITKKYDFL
+122 KITQKYSDF
-131 ASIGEEDLEFFCSE
+131 EFFCSK
-145 NTSKFLDVMQDGK
+145 NTSKFLHK
-158 NWYECSPDVKAIKY
+158 FSIKH

-219 SISNY
+219 NISNF

-232 DSNFFLFSEI
+232 NSNFFLFSEI

-248 GLLQKMPDFDE
+248 YLLQKMPDFDE

-370 ILLQNE
+370 ILLQND

-390 KKIPVFLMQHGLIFD
+390 KKIPIFLMQHGLIFD
-405 TTEAFMMNKYQGA
+405 TPEALMVNKYHGV

-428 WGDVD
+428 WGDID

-450 GSPAHDHFFDKK
+450 GSPAYDHFFDKK

-484 TVESITK
+484 TVESIAK

-496 KGISKIVAGL
+496 KGISKIVTGL

-614 LIKNATISSQNYMSN
+614 LIKNAIISGQNYMSN
-629 LGNAS
+629 LGKAS
-634 EQLLRLLSIQGK
+634 EQLLRFLSIQGK

>member
-21 SIDVKEVKSI
+21 SIVVEEIKLI

-47 ELLQKNNINQ
+47 ELLQKNNIDQ
-57 KTYDEFLTTNEMS
+57 KTYDEFLTTDEMS

-84 HEQLANELMYNDV
+84 NEQLANEIMYNDV

-122 KITKKYDFL
+122 KITQKYSDF
-131 ASIGEEDLEFFCSE
+131 EFFCSK
-145 NTSKFLDVMQDGK
+145 NTSKFLHK
-158 NWYECSPDVKAIKY
+158 FSIKH

-210 INSLRTLTD
+210 INSLKTLTD
-219 SISNY
+219 NISNF

-232 DSNFFLFSEI
+232 NSNFFLFSEI

-248 GLLQKMPDFDE
+248 YLLQKMPDFDE

-405 TTEAFMMNKYQGA
+405 TPEALMVNKYHGV

-428 WGDVD
+428 WGDID

-450 GSPAHDHFFDKK
+450 GSPAYDHFFDKK

-484 TVESITK
+484 TVESIAK

-496 KGISKIVAGL
+496 KGISKIVTGL

-614 LIKNATISSQNYMSN
+614 LIKNATISGQNYMSN
-629 LGNAS
+629 LGKAS
-634 EQLLRLLSIQGK
+634 EQLLRFLSIQGK

>member
-21 SIDVKEVKSI
+21 SIAVKEVKSI

-97 NLGSILQSELINILV
+97 NLGSILQPELINILV

-122 KITKKYDFL
+122 KITQKYSDF
-131 ASIGEEDLEFFCSE
+131 EFFCSK
-145 NTSKFLDVMQDGK
+145 NTSKFLHK
-158 NWYECSPDVKAIKY
+158 FSIKH

-182 SLPLDS
+182 LLPLDS

-210 INSLRTLTD
+210 INSLRTLAD
-219 SISNY
+219 NISNS

-248 GLLQKMPDFDE
+248 DLLQKMPNFDE

-284 AVIENEKTLNRNKK
+284 AVLENEKTLNTNKK
-298 LSLTKEKSKITKIIE
+298 LSLTKEKLKITKIIE

-319 NFFEKFFT
+319 NFFENFFT
-327 IKTISFWSLFR
+327 IETISFWSLFR
-338 EVFYSLIEKRF
+338 ETFYSLIEKRF

-370 ILLQNE
+370 ILLQND

-390 KKIPVFLMQHGLIFD
+390 KKIPIFLMQHGLIFD
-405 TTEAFMMNKYQGA
+405 TTEAFMMNKYQGT

-450 GSPAHDHFFDKK
+450 GSPAYDHFFDKE

-496 KGISKIVAGL
+496 KGISKIVTGL

-614 LIKNATISSQNYMSN
+614 LIKNATISGQNYMSN

-634 EQLLRLLSIQGK
+634 EQLLRFLSTQGK

>member
-21 SIDVKEVKSI
+21 SIAVKEVKSI

-122 KITKKYDFL
+122 KITQKYSDF
-131 ASIGEEDLEFFCSE
+131 EFFCSK
-145 NTSKFLDVMQDGK
+145 NTSEFLHKF
-158 NWYECSPDVKAIKY
+158 SIKH

-210 INSLRTLTD
+210 INSLKTLTD
-219 SISNY
+219 NISNF

-232 DSNFFLFSEI
+232 NSNFFLFSEI

-248 GLLQKMPDFDE
+248 YLLQKMPDFDE
-259 TYVIYNRRQPSI
+259 TYIIYNRRQPSI

-319 NFFEKFFT
+319 NFFEKIFT

-370 ILLQNE
+370 ILLQND

-450 GSPAHDHFFDKK
+450 GSPAYDHFFDKK

-484 TVESITK
+484 TVESIAR

-614 LIKNATISSQNYMSN
+614 LIKNATISGQNYMSN
-629 LGNAS
+629 LGKAS
-634 EQLLRLLSIQGK
+634 EQLLRFLSIQGK

>member
-21 SIDVKEVKSI
+21 SIAVKEVKSI

-122 KITKKYDFL
+122 KITQKYSDF
-131 ASIGEEDLEFFCSE
+131 EFFCSK
-145 NTSKFLDVMQDGK
+145 NTSKFLHK
-158 NWYECSPDVKAIKY
+158 FSIKH

-210 INSLRTLTD
+210 INSLKTLTD
-219 SISNY
+219 NISNF

-232 DSNFFLFSEI
+232 NSNFFLFSEI

-248 GLLQKMPDFDE
+248 YLLQKMPDFDE

-405 TTEAFMMNKYQGA
+405 TPEALMMNKYQGA

-428 WGDVD
+428 WGDID

-484 TVESITK
+484 TVESIAK

-614 LIKNATISSQNYMSN
+614 LIKNATISGQNYMSN

-634 EQLLRLLSIQGK
+634 EQLLRILSTQGK